1 MKTKRNNKHVKY
13 YLSILSAGALLLA
26 GCTSSFGQKT
36 QASPSAVSEP
46 ATKLEAFQSR
56 TGIVRIKGY
65 SEVATI
71 KNVSIDAWEFRDA
84 ANPASR
90 APGIVVEVKEY
101 SSYGNSREN
110 RAFVD
115 ADEIDS
121 LLRGIDYISKAE
133 KSVTKFSNFEAIY
146 HTKGDLRI
154 TVFNNRNGKIQAAV
168 DCGKIGKTTAFLE
181 LTELAKLRD
190 AIALAQS
197 QL

>member
-1 MKTKRNNKHVKY
+1 MK
-13 YLSILSAGALLLA
+13 YLSILSTGALLLA
-26 GCTSSFGQKT
+26 GCTSSFGQKA
-36 QASPSAVSEP
+36 QSGQKNQSSSSAVSEP

-71 KNVSIDAWEFRDA
+71 KGVSIEAWEFRDA
-84 ANPASR
+84 ADPASR

-121 LLRGIDYISKAE
+121 LLKGIDYISKVE

-146 HTKGDLRI
+146 LTKGDLRI
-154 TVFNNRNGKIQAAV
+154 TVFSNRNGKLQAAV

-181 LTELAKLRD
+181 LAELAKIRD

>member
-1 MKTKRNNKHVKY
+1 MKTKRNNEYVK
-13 YLSILSAGALLLA
+13 YLSILSAGALLLS
-26 GCTSSFGQKT
+26 GCASSFGQKPQT
-36 QASPSAVSEP
+36 SAVSGP

-56 TGIVRIKGY
+56 TGMVRIKGFT
-65 SEVATI
+65 EVAAI
-71 KNVSIDAWEFRDA
+71 QGVSIQAWEFRDA

-101 SSYGNSREN
+101 SAYGNSREN

-121 LLRGIDYISKAE
+121 LLKGIDYISRAE
-133 KSVTKFSNFEAIY
+133 KSVTKFSNFEAVY
-146 HTKGDLRI
+146 DTKGDLRI
-154 TVFNNRNGKIQAAV
+154 TAFNDRNGKIKAAV